1 MADQKLSE
9 LTYATGAVS
18 SDLLYV
24 VQGNTSKKIAFSS
37 LAVSLSTAMTTK
49 FVLPTFASTS
59 NAVATTGS
67 TFIHTIENKLYWYNG
82 TSWATIV

>member
-9 LTYATGAVS
+9 LTFATGAGS

-24 VQGNTSKKIAFSS
+24 VQGGTSKKIALSS
-37 LAVSLSTAMTTK
+37 VTATLSTSFTTK
-49 FVLPTFASTS
+49 FVLPVFSSTS

-67 TFIHTIENKLYWYNG
+67 VFIHSVEGVIKWYNG
-82 TSWATIV
+82 ASWSSL

>member
-24 VQGNTSKKIAFSS
+24 VQGSTSKKIAVSS
-37 LAVSLSTAMTTK
+37 LARSLSTAMTTV
-49 FVLPTFASTS
+49 FVLPVVSSTS
-59 NAVATTGS
+59 VAIAVTGS
-67 TFIHTIENKLYWYNG
+67 TIIHTTLNKLQWYNG
-82 TSWATIV
+82 VDWVTVG

>member
-1 MADQKLSE
+1 MADSKLSE

-24 VQGNTSKKIAFSS
+24 VQGATSKKIAVSS
-37 LAVSLSTAMTTK
+37 LARSLSTAMTTV
-49 FVLPTFASTS
+49 FVLPVLTTTS

-67 TFIHTIENKLYWYNG
+67 VFIHSVENVVKYYTG
-82 TSWATIV
+82 TAWNNI

>member
-1 MADQKLSE
+1 MADSKLSE

-24 VQGNTSKKIAFSS
+24 VQGTTSKKIAVSS
-37 LAVSLSTAMTTK
+37 LARSLSTAMTTV
-49 FVLPTFASTS
+49 FVLPVLTSTS

-67 TFIHTIENKLYWYNG
+67 VFIHSVENVVKYYTG
-82 TSWATIV
+82 ASWNNI

>member
-1 MADQKLSE
+1 MADSKLSE

-24 VQGNTSKKIAFSS
+24 VQGSTSKKIAVSS
-37 LAVSLSTAMTTK
+37 LARSLSTAMTTV
-49 FVLPTFASTS
+49 FVLPVLTSTS

-67 TFIHTIENKLYWYNG
+67 VFIHSVENVVKYYNGAGWYN
-82 TSWATIV
+82 I

>member
-1 MADQKLSE
+1 MADSKLSE

-24 VQGNTSKKIAFSS
+24 VQGTTSKKLSFSS
-37 LAVSLSTAMTTK
+37 LALSLSTAMTSR
-49 FVLPTFASTS
+49 FVLPVLTSTS

-67 TFIHTIENKLYWYNG
+67 TFIHSVENKLYWYTG
-82 TSWATIV
+82 TSWTTLA

>member
-9 LTYATGAVS
+9 LTYATGVGP

-24 VQGNTSKKIAFSS
+24 VQGNTSKKIALSS
-37 LAVSLSTAMTTK
+37 LAISLSTGNLTK
-49 FVLPTFASTS
+49 FVLPVFTSTS

-67 TFIHTIENKLYWYNG
+67 TFIHSTENKLYWYNG

>member
-24 VQGNTSKKIAFSS
+24 VQGATSKKIAVSS
-37 LAVSLSTAMTTK
+37 LARSLSTAMTTV
-49 FVLPTFASTS
+49 FVLPVLTSTS

-67 TFIHTIENKLYWYNG
+67 VFIHSVENVVKYYTG
-82 TSWATIV
+82 ASWNNI

>member
-1 MADQKLSE
+1 MADSKLSE

-24 VQGNTSKKIAFSS
+24 VQGATSKKIAVSS
-37 LAVSLSTAMTTK
+37 LARSLSTAMTTV
-49 FVLPTFASTS
+49 FVLPVLTSTS

-67 TFIHTIENKLYWYNG
+67 VFIHSVENVVKYYTGAAWNN
-82 TSWATIV
+82 I

>member
-9 LTYATGAVS
+9 LTLTTGAVS

-24 VQGNTSKKIAFSS
+24 VQGATSKKIAFSS
-37 LAVSLSTAMTTK
+37 LARSLSTAMTTV
-49 FVLPTFASTS
+49 FVLPVHTTTS

-67 TFIHTIENKLYWYNG
+67 VFIHSAENVVKWYDGVTWNN
-82 TSWATIV
+82 I

>member
-1 MADQKLSE
+1 MADSKLSE

-24 VQGNTSKKIAFSS
+24 VQGATSKKIAVSS
-37 LAVSLSTAMTTK
+37 LARSLSTAMTTV
-49 FVLPTFASTS
+49 FVLPVLTSTS

-67 TFIHTIENKLYWYNG
+67 VFIHSVENVVKYYTG
-82 TSWATIV
+82 ASWNNI

>member
-1 MADQKLSE
+1 MADSKLSE

-24 VQGNTSKKIAFSS
+24 VQGSTSKKIAVSS
-37 LAVSLSTAMTTK
+37 LARSLSTAMTTV
-49 FVLPTFASTS
+49 FVLPVLTSTS

-67 TFIHTIENKLYWYNG
+67 VFIHSVENVVKYYTG
-82 TSWATIV
+82 ASWNNI

>member
-1 MADQKLSE
+1 MADSKLSE

-24 VQGNTSKKIAFSS
+24 VQGSTSKKIAVSS
-37 LAVSLSTAMTTK
+37 LARSLSTAMTTV
-49 FVLPTFASTS
+49 FVLPVHTSTS

-67 TFIHTIENKLYWYNG
+67 VFIHSVENVVKYYTG
-82 TSWATIV
+82 ASWNNI

>member
-1 MADQKLSE
+1 MADSKLSE

-24 VQGNTSKKIAFSS
+24 VQGATSKKIAVSS
-37 LAVSLSTAMTTK
+37 LARSLSTAMTTV
-49 FVLPTFASTS
+49 FVLPVLKSTS

-67 TFIHTIENKLYWYNG
+67 VSRHSVENVVKYYTG
-82 TSWATIV
+82 ASWNNI